1 MNFLDGKVAGGKVQL
16 GGSAID
22 LQRPAGAEGS
32 PVTFGVRPEHIT
44 LREGSGIK
52 LADVRIDL
60 VEHLGGSTML
70 YATTTDGQPLT
81 IAMEGQ
87 QQIALGTNVIA
98 HVDPAR
104 THVFGADGKAT

>member
-1 MNFLDGKVAGGKVQL
+1 
-16 GGSAID
+16 
-22 LQRPAGAEGS
+22 
-32 PVTFGVRPEHIT
+32 
-44 LREGSGIK
+44 
-52 LADVRIDL
+52 
-60 VEHLGGSTML
+60 ML